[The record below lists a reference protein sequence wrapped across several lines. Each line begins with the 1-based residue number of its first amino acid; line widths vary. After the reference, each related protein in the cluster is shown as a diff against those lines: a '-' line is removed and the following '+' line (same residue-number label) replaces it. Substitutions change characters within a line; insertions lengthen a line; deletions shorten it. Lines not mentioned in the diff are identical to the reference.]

1 MPSDPDI
8 LVDRRRL
15 KRAVALWR
23 ALAIAGLVAALVV
36 GLGRFGLL
44 GGGDY
49 VARLEVQGLI
59 LDDPARDRLLEEIEA
74 DGRAKALIVLINS
87 PGGTVVGGEALY
99 LTLKRVAESKP
110 VVAVMG
116 TVATSAAYMAAL
128 ASDRIIAREGTITGS
143 IGVIMQTAE
152 ISELLAD
159 IGITTEAIKSG
170 ELKDGTSP
178 LKPLTDE
185 ARVAVQAVVDDV
197 YRAFVDLVAERRD
210 LERAEAL
217 ELADG
222 RVYTGRQAQNLALID
237 GLGGE
242 PEARVWLAK
251 AHGIPEELRT
261 LDLSSGSGPSG
272 LFDKIAT
279 SAKKV
284 LFSEP
289 LVLDGLI
296 SVWHPGLG

>member
-49 VARLEVQGLI
+49 VARLEVHGLI

-74 DGRAKALIVLINS
+74 DDRAKALIVRINS

-185 ARVAVQAVVDDV
+185 TRAAVQAVVDDV

-222 RVYTGRQAQNLALID
+222 RVYTGRQAKNLALID

-261 LDLSSGSGPSG
+261 LDLSPGSGPSG
-272 LFDKIAT
+272 LFDKVAT